1 MSGYFYATTDL
12 ATMQAIVPSLFAV
25 DELSGETVATGP
37 IQIYKTA
44 GIVIVPAVRG
54 EIDPETEVQEIITP
68 AVMSDP
74 FVILASV
81 EIPLLDAYLVP
92 VHPEDQGFA

>member
-25 DELSGETVATGP
+25 DELSGETAVIQPAQAYKATGLVTVSA
-37 IQIYKTA
+37 I
-44 GIVIVPAVRG
+44 RG
-54 EIDPETEVQEIITP
+54 EVDPETGDQEILTP

-74 FVILASV
+74 FVILSGVA
-81 EIPLLDAYLVP
+81 IPLLAGYEVTD
-92 VHPEDQGFA
+92 HPEDQGYA

>member
-25 DELSGETVATGP
+25 DELSGETYAVAP
-37 IQIYKTA
+37 AQIYKTT
-44 GIVIVPAVRG
+44 GIVTVSAVRG
-54 EIDPETEVQEIITP
+54 EIDPETEIQEIITP

-81 EIPLLDAYLVP
+81 AIPLLDAYIVP
-92 VHPEDQGFA
+92 MHPEDQGFA